1 MKKSI
6 FTALFFSFFLSGAQ
20 TIKGFVTDSISNQ
33 KLALAN
39 IVCLKNNTGTNSNLN
54 GEYTLN
60 IKGHLKDSLKISFVG
75 YKPILFPLN
84 SFIEEKEYDVNFQ
97 LVPKENKLEAV
108 VVSQKKIKYDK
119 QYKLNEEKKGNIAMF
134 SLIGH
139 ETCCLVENPKKELG
153 RIKSV
158 KLYIRKNKD
167 ANFIAKY
174 RIKIYAYN
182 KIENKPGENILN
194 DDIIISPKNKK
205 YQYVIDLEKYKIP
218 FLEDGVCVGIELV
231 DENNLSKK
239 GDKIGPGLRFTYGE
253 EKQLTWFN
261 YRNRGWV
268 KNTFHNRENNNKS
281 NLMVSMTVLMKD

>member
-1 MKKSI
+1 
-6 FTALFFSFFLSGAQ
+6 
-20 TIKGFVTDSISNQ
+20 
-33 KLALAN
+33 LAN
-39 IVCLKNNTGTNSNLN
+39 IVCLKGNYGTNSNLI
-54 GEYTLN
+54 GEYTLP
-60 IKGHLKDSLKISFVG
+60 IKGHLKDSLKVSYIG
-75 YKPILFPLN
+75 YKPIQISLSPF
-84 SFIEEKEYDVNFQ
+84 FEEKRYNVNFK
-97 LVPKENKLEAV
+97 LVPAESKLDTV
-108 VVSQKKIKYDK
+108 IVSQKKIKYNK
-119 QYKLNEEKKGNIAMF
+119 QYKLNEDKQGNIAMF

-139 ETCCLVENPKKELG
+139 ETCCLVENPKNELG

-174 RIKIYAYN
+174 RIKIYAYD
-182 KIENKPGENILN
+182 KIENKPGDNILIE
-194 DDIIISPKNKK
+194 DMIISPKNKK
-205 YQYVIDLEKYKIP
+205 YQHVIDLEKYKIP
-218 FLEDGVCVGIELV
+218 FLEDGVCVVIELV